1 MEVELHSIGHK
12 LIVKANPDSRGR
24 AETPPLRWRKVK
36 ELVELSFF
44 SPKRNEVRV
53 TQSCPTLCDP
63 MDYTVPGLLQ
73 ARMLEWIEGKPFLS
87 PGDLPNPGIKPRSPP
102 LQVDSLPSEPPGKP
116 RLNGPFITTR
126 TQQRHCGGDGVEG
139 AIK

>member
-63 MDYTVPGLLQ
+63 MDYTVPGILQ
-73 ARMLEWIEGKPFLS
+73 ARVLEWVATSLS
-87 PGDLPNPGIKPRSPP
+87 RGSSRTRDRTQYPTLEADTLT
-102 LQVDSLPSEPPGKP
+102 SEPPGKP
-116 RLNGPFITTR
+116 KLSCFYFYYQT
-126 TQQRHCGGDGVEG
+126 H
-139 AIK
+139 